1 MKSNILIV
9 IIALISATVFGQV
22 RKEWGA
28 KFDYDQKNEQDPKV
42 VLLDNYNHYMLTVI
56 NVDGMQATN
65 QIILRKFDQKNNL
78 VNTFVQEFPNK
89 DMFTLHNYMGSFEIG
104 TDKVVVFTDTYSN
117 KTKKKEIHK
126 VVFDKKSQTFTTTLV
141 VGYTFESISKSGTAN
156 VFGSQNGAFIA
167 VTYQKFSNRKI
178 AEETECT
185 VLDGK
190 TLDIAWK
197 KTLTMP
203 LELYTDTVVVTNS
216 GKLVFVK
223 RVVDKSAKH
232 SLSIVDANATKETE
246 LGLNIKI
253 NKPITFSI
261 GTQDYFVAFSS
272 SATQRI
278 NIYDSILLYDL
289 QSGTILK
296 NNPIKDF
303 AAIKDLQEIKYDYLN
318 VQNNEIHLFVECK
331 YQTGTRPDP
340 KFPTNPGFNIP
351 VFSNGNAT
359 LFVLDTEGNLKKSV
373 NLNVYPTNDNLVG
386 CVGIINY
393 QGNYF
398 VNAGNTNDTTGRYT
412 RGFYKLEPNTF
423 TPNNL
428 NYQYAIPYNEE
439 SIDFRFGTSIN
450 QFCHYFP
457 DNKRMLMAASYG
469 DGKVAFLSFFGSGL

>member
-1 MKSNILIV
+1 MKLRILVLLIAFVSTTV
-9 IIALISATVFGQV
+9 IGQV
-22 RKEWGA
+22 KKEWGA
-28 KFDYDQKNEQDPKV
+28 KFDYDQKNEQDPKIV
-42 VLLDNYNHYMLTVI
+42 MLDNYNHYMLTVI
-56 NVDGMQATN
+56 NVDGMMVQN

-104 TDKVVVFTDTYSN
+104 NDKVVVFTDTYSN

-126 VVFDKKSQTFTTTLV
+126 VVFDKKTETFTTTLV

-156 VFGSQNGAFIA
+156 IIGSQNGAFIA
-167 VTYQKFSNRKI
+167 LTYQKFANKKI

-190 TLDIAWK
+190 TLEIVWK
-197 KTLTMP
+197 KTVTMP
-203 LELYTDTVVVTNS
+203 IELYTDNVVVTNS

-232 SLSIVDANATKETE
+232 SLSIVDANATEDKDF
-246 LGLNIKI
+246 GLNIKI
-253 NKPITFSI
+253 NKPIAFSI
-261 GTQDYFVAFSS
+261 GTQDYLVAFTS
-272 SATQRI
+272 SATQRV

-340 KFPTNPGFNIP
+340 KFPDNPGFNIP
-351 VFSNGNAT
+351 VYSNGVAT
-359 LFVLDTEGNLKKSV
+359 LFVMDTEGNLKKTV
-373 NLNVYPTNDNLVG
+373 NLNVYPTNDNLVR
-386 CVGIINY
+386 CVGIMNY
-393 QGNYF
+393 QGNYY
-398 VNAGNTNDTTGRYT
+398 VNAGNTNDTSGKYRK
-412 RGFYKLEPNTF
+412 GFYKLEPNTF
-423 TPNNL
+423 SPNYL
-428 NYQYAIPYNEE
+428 NYEYTIPYNEE

-457 DNKRMLMAASYG
+457 DNKRMLMAASYS

>member
-1 MKSNILIV
+1 MKLKILFFLMAFV
-9 IIALISATVFGQV
+9 SISVFGQV

-42 VLLDNYNHYMLTVI
+42 VMADNYNHYMLTVI
-56 NVDGMQATN
+56 NKDGMLAQN

-78 VNTFVQEFPNK
+78 VNTLVQEFPNK

-104 TDKVVVFTDTYSN
+104 NDKVVVFTDTYSN

-126 VVFDKKSQTFTTTLV
+126 VVFDKKSQAFSTSLV
-141 VGYTFESISKSGTAN
+141 VGYTFESISKSGTAK
-156 VFGSQNGAFIA
+156 VICSQNTSFFA
-167 VTYQKFSNRKI
+167 VTYQKFANKKI

-190 TLDIAWK
+190 TLEVVWK
-197 KTLTMP
+197 KTVTLP
-203 LELYTDTVVVTNS
+203 IELYTDNVVVTNS

-232 SLSIVDANATKETE
+232 SISVVDANSIEDKEF
-246 LGLNIKI
+246 GLNIKI
-253 NKPITFSI
+253 NKPLALSI
-261 GTQDYFVAFSS
+261 GTQDYLIAFSS

-303 AAIKDLQEIKYDYLN
+303 SAIKDLQEIKYDYLN

-340 KFPTNPGFNIP
+340 AFPNNPGFNIP
-351 VFSNGNAT
+351 VYSNGEAN
-359 LFVLDTEGNLKKSV
+359 LFILGTDGQLKKTIDFKV
-373 NLNVYPTNDNLVG
+373 TPINDNLVG
-386 CVGIINY
+386 CVGILNF
-393 QGNYF
+393 QGSYF
-398 VNAGNTNDTTGRYT
+398 VNAGNVYDSYGKYKS
-412 RGFYKLEPNTF
+412 GIFKLEPPIFEQVLT
-423 TPNNL
+423 NN
-428 NYQYAIPYNEE
+428 QYAIPYNEE
-439 SIDFRFGTSIN
+439 NGDFRSGRSIN
-450 QFCHYFP
+450 QFFQYFP

-469 DGKVAFLSFFGSGL
+469 DGKVAFVSLFGSGL